1 MSFINSQNYATRASF
16 GYGLALFYSETLL
29 PAPPPLPEVE
39 PLFREKHGRKSGFRC
54 SVGKEKREYLCRW
67 TPSSKT
73 IEASNA
79 KYKEKEAFQAFP
91 GLSLASYRS
100 AGNASRLVFS

>member
-1 MSFINSQNYATRASF
+1 MSFINEQNYAT
-16 GYGLALFYSETLL
+16 GYGLALLYSETLL
-29 PAPPPLPEVE
+29 PAPLPEVE

-54 SVGKEKREYLCRW
+54 SVGKENRSYLCRW
-67 TPSSKT
+67 TPSSQT

-91 GLSLASYRS
+91 GLD
-100 AGNASRLVFS
+100 